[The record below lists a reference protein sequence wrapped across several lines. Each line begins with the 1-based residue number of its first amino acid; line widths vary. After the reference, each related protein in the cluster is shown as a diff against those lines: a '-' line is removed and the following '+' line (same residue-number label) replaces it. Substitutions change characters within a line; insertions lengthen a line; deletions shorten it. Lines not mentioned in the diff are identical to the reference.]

1 MASYNMLEI
10 SVFRFAFF
18 FYKVL
23 PYIPVSK
30 IFLYTGD
37 FCPYFFSLMSS
48 VKSHP
53 GHFSKSFM
61 AICGHYARHLDLF
74 LYHLTLDLFST

>member
-1 MASYNMLEI
+1 MLEI

-61 AICGHYARHLDLF
+61 AYFNMWA
-74 LYHLTLDLFST
+74 LYKTFGSFFIPLAFRFI